1 MSGDVECIVVYG
13 DEKATALVD
22 GEWVDYETAEMVRR
36 KYARGEIGDE
46 ELEERLEE
54 AVAEP
59 GTPVERA
66 KSACHALQLR
76 SQLEDD
82 PRTSAGDDS

>member
-1 MSGDVECIVVYG
+1 MSGEVECIVIYG
-13 DEKATALVD
+13 DGKATALVD
-22 GEWVDYETAEMVRR
+22 GEWVGYETAEMVRR

-46 ELEERLEE
+46 ELEERMEE
-54 AVAEP
+54 AVPEP

-82 PRTSAGDDS
+82 SRTAGDER